1 MKLLSWGSLFG
12 ALRYPLSMK
21 CYLPFCETLNPS
33 CIYSVRNCRIDLS
46 ALGFRNVYTEASFSL
61 STSETSSAA
70 LAPAIAIHGHCL
82 QLPSSRAV
90 APRCRDSHW
99 SDFAPFLECVR
110 GRVRRPEPT
119 AVQPRVRFFVVRLY
133 RAAAAAAAAAVLVHV
148 IHPCC
153 ELAVVR
159 IRVFVSRP
167 RSLPSCSR
175 TKL

>member
-1 MKLLSWGSLFG
+1 MYFFKQYIFLFIVTRNCFLE

-21 CYLPFCETLNPS
+21 CYSTFCKTLNPS
-33 CIYSVRNCRIDLS
+33 CIYSVRNCRVDFSVLDFEMCIPRL
-46 ALGFRNVYTEASFSL
+46 LFLFRKRDGQRSRQPPLYSY
-61 STSETSSAA
+61 
-70 LAPAIAIHGHCL
+70 CL
-82 QLPSSRAV
+82 QLHPPAQLHPSVEIRIDQISPPSWNASAGVCIDPYQQQLRCSREFDFSSSAV
-90 APRCRDSHW
+90 PSTD
-99 SDFAPFLECVR
+99 
-110 GRVRRPEPT
+110 T
-119 AVQPRVRFFVVRLY
+119 
-133 RAAAAAAAAAVLVHV
+133 VHV